1 MRVLVPSDVDIARYL
16 GFGRDLFEL
25 PSSDA
30 YEFDFGQVSF
40 VSPGW
45 LLSVGSA
52 LRDFRA
58 HRPGAKRKATNYK
71 HLGYAA
77 HVGFFK
83 FFGLTYGLAPAQAGG
98 SDTYV
103 PIREQ
108 DVAALKASAAERRMH
123 PGEVVEEEARRL
135 ATLLTREEQGPLVDT
150 LTYSLREIVRN
161 VVEHSDSETY
171 SVAAQYWPQS
181 GAAELAVVDR
191 GCGILQSLKENPKL
205 SVSSDLDALKLAVL
219 PGISSKA
226 WRRGRSDDAWA
237 NSGYGLFMTQ
247 RLASRGGRFTLVS
260 GDSGVAIEGSALT
273 EIKSHSPGTLV
284 VLRLRTTA
292 LRDLTEQLSTFRQE
306 GREIAKK
313 VGGADRLGPSLASQ
327 LLQPASHKGG

>member
-1 MRVLVPSDVDIARYL
+1 MRVLVPGDADVAHYL
-16 GFGRDLFEL
+16 GFGRQLFEL
-25 PSSDA
+25 PASDT

-52 LRDFRA
+52 LREFRTQ
-58 HRPGAKRKATNYK
+58 RPGAKRKGSNYT

-83 FFGLTYGLAPAQAGG
+83 FFGMTYGLAPAQAGG
-98 SDTYV
+98 SDTYI
-103 PIREQ
+103 PIKELN
-108 DVAALKASAAERRMH
+108 VAELKSSAAERHMH
-123 PGEVVEEEARRL
+123 PGEVVEEEAKRL
-135 ATLLTREEQGPLVDT
+135 ATLLTRENEGPLVDT

-161 VVEHSDSETY
+161 VIEHSESESY
-171 SVAAQYWPQS
+171 SIAAQYWPQT

-205 SVSSDLDALKLAVL
+205 RVSSDLDALKLAVL

-260 GDSGVAIEGSALT
+260 GDNGVVIEGSGLK
-273 EIKSHSPGTLV
+273 EIRSHSPGTLV

-292 LRDLTEQLSTFRQE
+292 LEDLTEQLSTFRQE
-306 GREIAKK
+306 GREIAKR
-313 VGGADRLGPSLASQ
+313 VGGADRFGPSLASQ
-327 LLQPASHKGG
+327 LLQPTNQRGG